1 MYLGFKESFRILKPN
16 GYFIVGFI
24 DKNSEVG
31 RGYQQHKKESRFYK
45 DAIFYSVD
53 EVIYFLRNA
62 GFQKIKFKQT
72 IFQDI
77 RCIKS
82 REPIKNGYG
91 EGSFVV
97 ATTIKK

>member
-1 MYLGFKESFRILKPN
+1 MPKNQPFDEYSLEYDSWFDT
-16 GYFIVGFI
+16 

-31 RGYQQHKKESRFYK
+31 RGYQQHKKE
-45 DAIFYSVD
+45 I
-53 EVIYFLRNA
+53 IYFLRNA
-62 GFQKIKFKQT
+62 GFQKIMFKQT

-77 RCIKS
+77 RSIKS

-97 ATTIKK
+97 ATAIKK